1 MVTRSEGRVAV
12 AGTILAL
19 LQSVG
24 FIISLYFLVSSYTN
38 QDRDDPTQHVCVE
51 ALLCLMFRSF
61 LYLSSIMYRVKLRQ
75 CHRA

>member
-1 MVTRSEGRVAV
+1 MAV

-61 LYLSSIMYRVKLRQ
+61 LYIYQVS
-75 CHRA
+75 CTE